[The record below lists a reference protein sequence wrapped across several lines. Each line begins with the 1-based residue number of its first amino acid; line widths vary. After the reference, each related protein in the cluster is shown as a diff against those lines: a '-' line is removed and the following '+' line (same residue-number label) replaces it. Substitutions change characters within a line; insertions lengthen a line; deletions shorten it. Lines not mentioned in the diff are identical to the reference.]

1 MQLYPLAVVNVI
13 CSDEF
18 WSCEKYSKLFTGL
31 DTIPGMKA
39 DVWLVNLYKL
49 RAIAAGL
56 KQEDGKKLNR
66 MLEDS
71 VIEPVEKVT
80 DWRSGLTAAP
90 KSDGKVR
97 MCVELPDRKNVL
109 NKRFITSPELVIRYP
124 NCLESNFDSI
134 SGIEQVNLNQY
145 CRFLMTVVTPW
156 NRF

>member
-1 MQLYPLAVVNVI
+1 
-13 CSDEF
+13 
-18 WSCEKYSKLFTGL
+18 
-31 DTIPGMKA
+31 
-39 DVWLVNLYKL
+39 
-49 RAIAAGL
+49 
-56 KQEDGKKLNR
+56 

-145 CRFLMTVVTPW
+145 CRFLMTVVTP
-156 NRF
+156 